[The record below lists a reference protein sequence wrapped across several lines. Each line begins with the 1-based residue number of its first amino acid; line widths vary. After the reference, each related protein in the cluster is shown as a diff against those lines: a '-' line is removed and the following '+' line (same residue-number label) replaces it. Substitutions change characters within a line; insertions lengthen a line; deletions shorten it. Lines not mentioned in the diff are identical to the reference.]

1 MPARSIPETS
11 NSPAYM
17 SVAAH
22 VRQLEMSRGRFY
34 ELVAEGFFLRPIFL
48 TANRRPAYT
57 ADMAE
62 RNVLA
67 KTAGIGLNGE
77 PRVFNRRH
85 NGEQVERR
93 RGRSN
98 GRRRQSDGHLGHL
111 VASLRS
117 LGVEAV
123 SDEQVAQ
130 VVTELFPEGTGE
142 CDDGDVIRAVFRHLR
157 RSGTA

>member
-1 MPARSIPETS
+1 MPTRSTAETS
-11 NSPAYM
+11 NVPAYM

-22 VRQLEMSRGRFY
+22 VRQLNMSRGRFY

-57 ADMAE
+57 AKMAE
-62 RNVLA
+62 RNILA
-67 KTAGIGLNGE
+67 KTAGIGMNGE

-85 NGEQVERR
+85 DGEQVEQRQS
-93 RGRSN
+93 RSN
-98 GRRRQSDGHLGHL
+98 GRQRQSSGPLGHL

-117 LGVEAV
+117 LGIEAV
-123 SDEQVAQ
+123 SEEQVSQA
-130 VVTELFPEGTGE
+130 VAELFP
-142 CDDGDVIRAVFRHLR
+142 DGIGDCEQGNVIRAVFRHLR